1 MNIILMDNV
10 IKNPDT
16 YVERILKND
25 FYDIQIG
32 EQLFKGIQQ
41 RPYDDEFARF
51 ATQYFPEFV
60 VVYNFVRKSP
70 IGQEEPNFIHSDEMM
85 GDVTLILYL
94 NKEHPKEDGT
104 TIYEED
110 GSIAMTAYSK
120 YNRVFGFESNM
131 PHSRNIYQN
140 FGEGDSSRLIQVIFL
155 KYIPDEEYKGD

>member
-1 MNIILMDNV
+1 MDNV

-70 IGQEEPNFIHSDEMM
+70 MGQEEPNFIHSDEMM

-94 NKEHPKEDGT
+94 NKQHPKEDGT

-110 GSIAMTAYSK
+110 GSIAMTTYSK

-140 FGEGDSSRLIQVIFL
+140 FGQGDSSRLIQVIFL

>member
-10 IKNPDT
+10 IKNPDA
-16 YVERILKND
+16 YVSTILRND

-32 EQLFKGIQQ
+32 EQLFKGIQP
-41 RPYDDEFARF
+41 RSNDDEFARF
-51 ATQYFPEFV
+51 ATEYFPEFV

-70 IGQEEPNFIHSDEMM
+70 INQEEPNFIHSDEMM

-94 NKEHPKEDGT
+94 NKVHPKEDGT

-110 GSIAMTAYSK
+110 GRIAMTAYSK

-131 PHSRNIYQN
+131 KHSRNMYQN
-140 FGEGDSSRLIQVIFL
+140 FGEGDDARLIQVIFL
-155 KYIPDEEYKGD
+155 KYIPNEEYERD